1 MWPSSACRCANCEGT
16 QGRPLS
22 VWCVSVLRLWPQ
34 ASDPKETTCLDRLC
48 RLGDRALR
56 FDLPPVFLRSATR
69 TVFPKITFETNH
81 QPKEETVRVQL
92 EVGGACPVLVFDV
105 NATRGLCAV
114 FCAVWLRFVAV
125 WKQKQQTNA
134 CGLLFCHPVCYT
146 ATSKLRKGL
155 RINSFCCDF
164 PFVALWV
171 VILLQF
177 VVFFLFFAASFVS
190 DVVLVSC

>member
-1 MWPSSACRCANCEGT
+1 M
-16 QGRPLS
+16 
-22 VWCVSVLRLWPQ
+22 
-34 ASDPKETTCLDRLC
+34 
-48 RLGDRALR
+48 
-56 FDLPPVFLRSATR
+56 R

-125 WKQKQQTNA
+125 WKQKQQTDA

-164 PFVALWV
+164 PFVAL
-171 VILLQF
+171 
-177 VVFFLFFAASFVS
+177 
-190 DVVLVSC
+190 